1 VKGLIRVKL
10 RTVILALAV
19 AIVLVGSSFALAA
32 SEIVFIGKGDQAHLL
47 EQYFKADPEINLTIV
62 YSENLFDTD
71 SPYFT
76 PEAMANYDAI
86 ILGEVVI
93 GDSFNGSIVME
104 QWLQEAIRDRVAAGA
119 GFAHIGGWC
128 SYQGGNAG
136 WSGQWHG
143 TPIDEILPV
152 NISADWDTN
161 DNGCDVPAANAPE
174 HPIVAG
180 LSWDAVTRFGGYN
193 KVEAAEG
200 SEVVLSDPATGMPL
214 ITVGTYGE
222 GKTVAYAGGLGGGWD
237 ADFIQWADFPQLWL
251 QLARYLVN

>member
-1 VKGLIRVKL
+1 MKL
-10 RTVILALAV
+10 RKTIFALALCL
-19 AIVLVGSSFALAA
+19 ILVGSSAALAA
-32 SEIVFIGKGDQAHLL
+32 SEIIFIGKGDQAHLL

-76 PEAMANYDAI
+76 LEAMANYDAI

-104 QWLQEAIRDRVAAGA
+104 QWLQEAIKKRVAAGA

-128 SYQGGNAG
+128 SYQGGNPS

-152 NISADWDTN
+152 NISPDWDTY
-161 DNGCDVPAANAPE
+161 DDGCGVPQVNAPD

-180 LSWDAVTRFGGYN
+180 LNWDAVTRFGGYN

-200 SEVVLSDPATGMPL
+200 SQVLLSDPATGLPL
-214 ITVGTYGE
+214 IVAGTYGA
-222 GKTVAYAGGLGGGWD
+222 GKTVAYTGGLGGGWD
-237 ADFIQWADFPQLWL
+237 ADIIQWPDFPQLWL